1 MIEAVNSVV
10 ANASS
15 VRASAE
21 AVSVLRTVADAA
33 PPVQVGDTKVI
44 EIPKAPYVSPYIV
57 IDRNHNKAVLQ
68 IRDSDTGD
76 VVQQYP
82 TESRLAQINRAQQIS
97 EQRQLARGESQ
108 PQPQTVQARPSAPEQ
123 RTPVRSSDVISVQ
136 EVTSSPPANAPVQ
149 AIAAFSAGAQA
160 GQATQSAGV
169 SVFA

>member
-108 PQPQTVQARPSAPEQ
+108 PQAVQAPPSAPEQ